1 MYKVIVA
8 GELLFDMITHDY
20 CDSLAEAKTFD
31 KFYGGSPGNLTSN
44 LKDLGLNPL
53 IISRLGND
61 PLGRSYKER
70 LDSKEIT
77 TEYVQMDEVHH
88 TSFVLIC
95 KSKGSP
101 EFLPLREADYYLEIP
116 LNFCKIIREAD
127 FFHTTT
133 WPLSRKPARTD
144 LLKMIEIARRSDV
157 KISLEPNYRQILWER
172 GHNGRRFIRDLLKY
186 LYLVK
191 PSLDDAFHIFG
202 EGNPDKQIQRF
213 HEYGVNNVILTMGKE
228 GSIISDG
235 KQIEKLESVAKKV
248 IDTTGAGD
256 AFWAGAFYGLIKG
269 KTIFESAKIGNI
281 VSAFRI
287 EHDKDKPLPNIKK
300 IVKTYGLEGET
311 CE

>member
-1 MYKVIVA
+1 MGKIIIA
-8 GELLFDMITHDY
+8 GELLFDMITHEY
-20 CDSLAEAKTFD
+20 CDSLADAKSFD
-31 KFYGGSPGNLTSN
+31 KFYGGSPGNLTSHI
-44 LKDLGLNPL
+44 KDLGMNPI

-70 LDSKEIT
+70 LESKGIT
-77 TEYVQMDEVHH
+77 TKYVQMDEVHH

-101 EFLPLREADYYLEIP
+101 EFLPLREADYYLELP
-116 LNFCKIIREAD
+116 QNFDQIIRKAE

-133 WPLSRKPARTD
+133 WPLSREPARTT
-144 LLKMIEIARRSDV
+144 LLKMIEIAQRSDV
-157 KISLEPNYRQILWER
+157 KVSLEPNYREILWER
-172 GHNGRRFIRDLLKY
+172 GHNGKQFIQDLLKD

-191 PSLDDAFHIFG
+191 PSLDDAYHIFG
-202 EGNPDKQIQRF
+202 EGDPGEQIKRF
-213 HEYGVNNVILTMGKE
+213 HEHGVNNVILTLGKE

-235 KQIEKLESVAKKV
+235 RRIEKLETVAKKV

-256 AFWAGAFYGLIKG
+256 AFWAGTYYGLLKG

-281 VSAFRI
+281 VTAYRI
-287 EHDKDKPLPNIKK
+287 EHEKDNSLPNIEEIAKA
-300 IVKTYGLEGET
+300 YGLEGKL

>member
-1 MYKVIVA
+1 MGKIIIA
-8 GELLFDMITHDY
+8 GELLFDMITHEY
-20 CDSLAEAKTFD
+20 CDSLSESKSFD
-31 KFYGGSPGNLTSN
+31 KFYGGSPGNLTSHI
-44 LKDLGLNPL
+44 KDLGMYPI

-61 PLGRSYKER
+61 SLGRSYRER
-70 LDSKEIT
+70 LESKGIT
-77 TEYVQMDEVHH
+77 TKYIQMDEVHH

-101 EFLPLREADYYLEIP
+101 EFLPLREADYYLELP
-116 LNFCKIIREAD
+116 QDFDQIIKKAE

-133 WPLSRKPARTD
+133 WPLSRKPARAN

-157 KISLEPNYRQILWER
+157 KVSLEPNYREILWER
-172 GHNGRRFIRDLLKY
+172 GHNGKQFIQDLLKD

-191 PSLDDAFHIFG
+191 PSLDDAYHIFG
-202 EGNPDKQIQRF
+202 EGVPDKQIERF
-213 HEYGVNNVILTMGKE
+213 HEHGVNNVILTLGKE

-235 KQIEKLESVAKKV
+235 KQTEKLESVAKKV

-256 AFWAGAFYGLIKG
+256 AFWAGTFYGLIKG

-281 VSAFRI
+281 VSAYRI
-287 EHDKDKPLPNIKK
+287 EHKKDKPLPNIEK
-300 IVKTYGLEGET
+300 IVKTYGLEGEA